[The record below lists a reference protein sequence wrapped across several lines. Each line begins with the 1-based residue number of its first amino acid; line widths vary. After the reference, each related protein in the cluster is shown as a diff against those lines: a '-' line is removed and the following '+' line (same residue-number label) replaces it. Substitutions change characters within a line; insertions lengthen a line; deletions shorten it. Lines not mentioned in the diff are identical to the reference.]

1 MQKYSILTINGS
13 SGPVIAD
20 IFNQLGLV
28 SEYNNYRRLEDDE
41 SAVIISYQH
50 GTFAWVMT
58 SHFLDNILKSY
69 NEGDTSIFD
78 AWEEHWIG
86 PDVITSPLEITPETW
101 ATHVIR
107 SYEHIGKYAPLN
119 GLYEEIEKVI
129 ENPNVVE
136 RYNIELEQLISDPE
150 SVLDQIGEITGKDIT
165 DIKGEFLANW
175 TATKEKMKP
184 WMDAIIAK
192 NNGKTDLTINHFGT
206 IIQIT
211 V

>member
-69 NEGDTSIFD
+69 NEGDTSIFE
-78 AWEEHWIG
+78 AWEE
-86 PDVITSPLEITPETW
+86 P
-101 ATHVIR
+101 
-107 SYEHIGKYAPLN
+107 
-119 GLYEEIEKVI
+119 GLDRTLLLV
-129 ENPNVVE
+129 
-136 RYNIELEQLISDPE
+136 
-150 SVLDQIGEITGKDIT
+150 
-165 DIKGEFLANW
+165 
-175 TATKEKMKP
+175 
-184 WMDAIIAK
+184 
-192 NNGKTDLTINHFGT
+192 H
-206 IIQIT
+206 
-211 V
+211 

>member
-1 MQKYSILTINGS
+1 MQKYSIITINGA

-20 IFNQLGLV
+20 IFNQLGLI

-58 SHFLDNILKSY
+58 SHFLENILKSH
-69 NEGDTSIFD
+69 NEGDTSIFE

-86 PDVITSPLEITPETW
+86 PEIITSPLEITPETW
-101 ATHVIR
+101 AIHVIR

-119 GLYEEIEKVI
+119 GLYDEIEKVI

-150 SVLDQIGEITGKDIT
+150 SVLEQIGEITGKDIT